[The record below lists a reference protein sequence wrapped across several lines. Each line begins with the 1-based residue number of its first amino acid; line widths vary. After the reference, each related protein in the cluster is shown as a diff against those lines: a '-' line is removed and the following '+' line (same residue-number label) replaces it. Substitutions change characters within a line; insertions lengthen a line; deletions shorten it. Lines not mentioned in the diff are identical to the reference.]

1 MPVDP
6 TWLPSYQVGVA
17 LDGLQPARRTHAS
30 DHVFDQLA
38 RAVLE
43 GELAPGSSLPP
54 ERVLVERFGVSRI
67 IVRQAIHRLA
77 EVGLLRVRQGG
88 ATTVLDPSTVADLRV
103 LALVYRL
110 ARRSTAIDTADIIE
124 KQYLQGLSI
133 VEVASRRATPASLGS
148 VAALVEAAAADASK
162 PRDLAAFEESFWRAL
177 AGAAQNRVFLMEVS
191 WWYDTLT
198 DRPVAEVVA
207 NAPASVRIAFY
218 VELVRRLIERD
229 DPVGYYLAATRP
241 ILDTVVPK

>member
-1 MPVDP
+1 
-6 TWLPSYQVGVA
+6 VA
-17 LDGLQPARRTHAS
+17 LDSLQPARRTHAS

-43 GELAPGSSLPP
+43 GELTPGSSLPP

-133 VEVASRRATPASLGS
+133 VEVASRRATAAALASVASL
-148 VAALVEAAAADASK
+148 VHAAAADPGKRA
-162 PRDLAAFEESFWRAL
+162 DFAAFEETFWRAL
-177 AGAAQNRVFLMEVS
+177 AAAAQNRIFVMEVS
-191 WWYDTLT
+191 WWYDMLT
-198 DRPVAEVVA
+198 DRPVPDVVA
-207 NAPASVRIAFY
+207 NAAASVRIAFY
-218 VELVRRLIERD
+218 VELVRRLVERD
-229 DPVGYYLAATRP
+229 DPVGYYLAAQRA
-241 ILDTVVPK
+241 ILDTVVAK

>member
-1 MPVDP
+1 M
-6 TWLPSYQVGVA
+6 A
-17 LDGLQPARRTHAS
+17 LEGLEPARRTHAS

-43 GELAPGSSLPP
+43 GELAPGSTLPP

-88 ATTVLDPSTVADLRV
+88 ATTVLDPQTVADLRV

-133 VEVASRRATPASLGS
+133 VEVASRRATPAALAG
-148 VAALVEAAAADASK
+148 VASMVQAAAAD
-162 PRDLAAFEESFWRAL
+162 PNGTDLTVFEERFWRAL
-177 AGAAQNRVFLMEVS
+177 AAAAQNRVFVMEVS

-207 NAPASVRIAFY
+207 NAPASVRIAFH
-218 VELVRRLIERD
+218 VELVRRLVEHD
-229 DPVGYYLAATRP
+229 DPVGYYLGAIRP
-241 ILDTVVPK
+241 ILATVVPR